1 MSIQPVPEPRT
12 TTGLVRRWCAWAAAV
27 LFVLSLSAWYF
38 TRDRLPAEIRISTG
52 ARGGQY
58 YQVGEVLAEFMGK
71 RTGRTVAVLE
81 SAGSGENLSRV
92 AEAQADLAI
101 VQADSFPLEGV
112 AVLAPLYREPMFVI
126 VRKNSGLRGIRDL
139 AGRKVALGREGSGMK
154 NSAKAILEHYGVPLD
169 SLKETGRYFTDL
181 LKDSSLDAALVTT
194 GFENPDLREV
204 LRSGTFELLPV
215 EDAEALS
222 VRYPYLSPVEIPRGL
237 FAEGPPVP
245 AQSVATVAAMAVLVA
260 HPRAGKALINATL
273 EALYETPAADRIKQ
287 LIPAKQAADWPRL
300 TLHPAAHSYFDP
312 YEGVGLLSD
321 FMQSIAAF
329 KELLFAFG
337 AGLYLAWD
345 RWQKLKEKE
354 RQRQLSA
361 QKERLDVYLTETL
374 QIEKAQM
381 SAEDPAQMQAYLHQ
395 VTEIKLK
402 ALEELTN
409 EDLRG
414 DQVFAIFLSQCAN
427 LILKLQSK
435 ILLAKQDAILRQIHP
450 LEPVAEPKPENKP

>member
-1 MSIQPVPEPRT
+1 MTSQAVPEPRT
-12 TTGLVRRWCAWAAAV
+12 TVVRRWITFAAAV
-27 LFVLSLSAWYF
+27 LFVLSLGAWYF

-58 YQVGEVLAEFMGK
+58 FQVGQTLAEFVGK
-71 RTGRTVAVLE
+71 QTGRGVAVLE
-81 SAGSGENLSRV
+81 SEGSGENMRRV

-101 VQADSFPLEGV
+101 IQADSIPLEGV
-112 AVLAPLYREPMFVI
+112 AVLTALYREPMFVI
-126 VRKNSGLRGIRDL
+126 VRKNSGLREIRDL

-154 NSAKAILEHYGVPLD
+154 NSARAVLEHYGVPLD
-169 SLKETGRYFTDL
+169 SLKETGHYFTDL
-181 LKDSSLDAALVTT
+181 MKDASLDAAMVTT

-204 LRSGTFELLPV
+204 LRTGNFELLPV
-215 EDAEALS
+215 EDADALS

-237 FAEGPPVP
+237 FSEGPPVP
-245 AQSVATVAAMAVLVA
+245 ARTVPTVAAMAVLVA
-260 HPRAGKALINATL
+260 HPSAGKSLINATL
-273 EALYETPAADRIKQ
+273 ESLYETPAADRIKQ

-300 TLHPAAHSYFDP
+300 TLHPAAHKYFDP

-354 RQRQLSA
+354 RQRERMA
-361 QKERLDVYLTETL
+361 QKERLDGFLTETL
-374 QIEKAQM
+374 KIEKAQM
-381 SAEDPAQMQAYLHQ
+381 SVEDSAQMQAYLHQ

-435 ILLAKQDAILRQIHP
+435 ILLAKQDSILRKIQP
-450 LEPVAEPKPENKP
+450 VEPVPESKSQE